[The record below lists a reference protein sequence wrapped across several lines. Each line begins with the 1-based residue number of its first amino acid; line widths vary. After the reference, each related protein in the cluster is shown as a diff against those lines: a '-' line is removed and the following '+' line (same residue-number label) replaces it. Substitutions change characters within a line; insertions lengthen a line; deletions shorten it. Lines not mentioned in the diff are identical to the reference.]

1 MTDAKV
7 DPTGRSFSDD
17 WEESRL
23 RRSALRE
30 TANREL
36 MRTIYIL
43 WIRQLKRYARSRAR
57 IIASLGQPL
66 LFLLGLGFGM
76 GPVFQKAGQGSYI
89 QFLAPGIVGM
99 TLLFTSVFSGMELI
113 WDRQFG
119 FLKETLVAPVPRLLI
134 MVGRT
139 LGGATVA
146 IIQGSI
152 VILICLV
159 AGFRPAAFV
168 LLPLTFLFMVLI
180 SVMFTAMGTA
190 IATRLADFQGFQ
202 LIINLLVMP
211 MFFLSGALFPLRDL
225 PGPMAVITSINPLS
239 FGVDG
244 LRYTLSGSAHFSLA
258 MDLGIL
264 VGLTVGLLVLGGY
277 LFSRIEL

>member
-1 MTDAKV
+1 
-7 DPTGRSFSDD
+7 
-17 WEESRL
+17 
-23 RRSALRE
+23 
-30 TANREL
+30 

-43 WIRQLKRYARSRAR
+43 WIRQLKRYVRSRAR

-99 TLLFTSVFSGMELI
+99 TLLFTSIFSGMELI

-152 VILICLV
+152 VILICLA
-159 AGFRPAAFV
+159 AGFRPAALV

-225 PGPMAVITSINPLS
+225 PGPMALITSINPLS

-264 VGLTVGLLVLGGY
+264 VGLTAGLLVLGGY